1 MAAWTDLAT
10 LIASLAAGRAVTDEK
25 MQALAEN
32 VAAGFEAA
40 QDALVVQQGW
50 HPDDMIAYGD
60 GNDGMIYN
68 SAVDGSVASI
78 ISNDFEDGYEYAFL
92 ASNLTVPSGG
102 DILVEFY
109 RETGAAY
116 SATGV
121 IGTSGGAGNVRMY
134 AWLEMIRPRD
144 VMNGHVFSSRGAIGP
159 TPSNT
164 TFPGGGVLF
173 GGIVTHTTAQ
183 KVLRVRF
190 TLSTGNFAAGTLQQ
204 FRRVAP

>member
-1 MAAWTDLAT
+1 MADWTDLST
-10 LIASLAAGRAVTDEK
+10 LIASLAAGKAFTDEK
-25 MQALAEN
+25 AQALAEN
-32 VAAGFEAA
+32 PAALAEGAPGG
-40 QDALVVQQGW
+40 LVVQQGW

-109 RETGAAY
+109 RETDAAY

-121 IGTSGGAGNVRMY
+121 IGTSGGAGNVRLY
-134 AWLEMIRPRD
+134 AWMEMIRPRD
-144 VMNGHVFSSRGAIGP
+144 VMNGHVFSSRGTIGP
-159 TPSNT
+159 TPSNA
-164 TFPGGGVLF
+164 TFPGGGLF

-190 TLSTGNFAAGTLQQ
+190 TLSSGNFAAGTLQQ